1 MNGDQAFEIT
11 DLQLEELEVSTIED
25 SAALP
30 EGSASYKS
38 SSTCIVL
45 LDFRPTQWA
54 DHEPWSAHCGV
65 PAREPRQAT
74 RCSMPANIEAKAT
87 RVLTPTLVSTLATWE
102 STVRTD
108 R

>member
-45 LDFRPTQWA
+45 L
-54 DHEPWSAHCGV
+54 
-65 PAREPRQAT
+65 
-74 RCSMPANIEAKAT
+74 
-87 RVLTPTLVSTLATWE
+87 
-102 STVRTD
+102 
-108 R
+108 